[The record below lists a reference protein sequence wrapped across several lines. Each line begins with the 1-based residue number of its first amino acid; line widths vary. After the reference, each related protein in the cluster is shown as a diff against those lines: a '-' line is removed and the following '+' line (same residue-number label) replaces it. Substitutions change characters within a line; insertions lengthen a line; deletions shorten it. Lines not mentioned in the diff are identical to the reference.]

1 MRFVAEQINGKITNM
16 NLEQLYHELDTW
28 TRTLNYIQQENIH
41 MKNRL
46 AAIVKNGL
54 ANELLEKVEYF
65 QNCFLNKD
73 AVIGLLRQDI
83 AHENKLEQA
92 LLDKEIIEAHNKL
105 RKDMDLMEK
114 EFSGLKFDFNNYLSE
129 SLGAS

>member
-1 MRFVAEQINGKITNM
+1 M

-41 MKNRL
+41 LKNRL

-54 ANELLEKVEYF
+54 SSESLEKVEYF
-65 QNCFLNKD
+65 QNCFLDKD

-83 AHENKLEQA
+83 GRENRLQQSLLGKDNLAAHC
-92 LLDKEIIEAHNKL
+92 KL

-114 EFSGLKFDFNNYLSE
+114 EFSSLKFDFNSYVSE